1 MQVRD
6 EKGAL
11 ARLKPLQLTGTRHSP
26 ESEFLL
32 SSIDY
37 CRIHAVRVLT
47 CAAGYGMEMPPREEY
62 DVQTTADETENEAG
76 RVDVEGGCLLNNEET
91 LAQCDLRS

>member
-1 MQVRD
+1 
-6 EKGAL
+6 
-11 ARLKPLQLTGTRHSP
+11 
-26 ESEFLL
+26 
-32 SSIDY
+32 
-37 CRIHAVRVLT
+37 
-47 CAAGYGMEMPPREEY
+47 MEMPPREEY